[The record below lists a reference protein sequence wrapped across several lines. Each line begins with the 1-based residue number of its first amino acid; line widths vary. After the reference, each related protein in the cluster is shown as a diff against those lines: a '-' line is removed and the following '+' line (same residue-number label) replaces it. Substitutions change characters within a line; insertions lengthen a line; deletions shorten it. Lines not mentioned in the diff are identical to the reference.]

1 MNNLFDSKKISNLR
15 EILKDKNRIFLVT
28 GKKSFKK
35 SGAKALLSEYLKDK
49 EIMRFSDFKTNPEM
63 EDLKSGI
70 EIFKSFK
77 PEIVVAVGGGSV
89 IDIAKLINIFSYQKF
104 TPEKIINDKKNIK
117 KEGLKLIAIPSTTG
131 TGSEVTQFSVVYKD
145 KKKYSVD
152 HEYLTPTDFIIEPKL
167 ALSLPSYVMSC
178 SAFDALSQATESF
191 WSVNS
196 SEESKS
202 YSKKAIKLLIKSIN
216 PAIISRNL
224 DDIKNLFLGANL
236 AGRAINL
243 TRTTAPHAFSYPLTS
258 RFGIPHGHAVAVLL
272 GKFFVVNSNPSPENI
287 VDQRGK
293 KYLDEMSRE
302 LFDLFECKTS
312 QECEKYWYDLMKK
325 LSLETNLKKLG
336 INDMKDIRTIFNN
349 VNFERLKNNPTL
361 VTEDKFSDIL
371 LSLQLH

>member
-1 MNNLFDSKKISNLR
+1 MNNLLDSKKISNLR
-15 EILKDKNRIFLVT
+15 KILKNKNRIFLVT

-49 EIMRFSDFKTNPEM
+49 EVMRFSDFKTNPEM

-77 PEIVVAVGGGSV
+77 PEIVIAVGGGSV

-167 ALSLPSYVMSC
+167 ALSLPSYEMSC

-224 DDIKNLFLGANL
+224 GDIKNLFLGANL

-272 GKFFVVNSNPSPENI
+272 GKFFEVNSNPLPENI

-336 INDMKDIRTIFNN
+336 INDMKDIHTIFNN

>member
-1 MNNLFDSKKISNLR
+1 MNNLFDSKKISNIR

-35 SGAKALLSEYLKDK
+35 SGAESLLKEYLKDK
-49 EIMRFSDFKTNPEM
+49 EVMRFYDFKTNPEVD
-63 EDLKSGI
+63 DLKSGI

-77 PEIVVAVGGGSV
+77 PEIVIAVGGGSV
-89 IDIAKLINIFSYQKF
+89 IDIAKLINIFSFQNF
-104 TPEKIINDKKNIK
+104 SPEKIINEKKNIK
-117 KEGLKLIAIPSTTG
+117 TEGLQLIAIPSTTG

-167 ALSLPSYVMSC
+167 AVSLPSYEMSC

-196 SEESKS
+196 TDESKS
-202 YSKKAIKLLIKSIN
+202 YSKKAIKLLTKSIN
-216 PAIISRNL
+216 PAVISRNL

-272 GKFFVVNSNPSPENI
+272 GKFFVVNSNASLENI

-293 KYLDEMSRE
+293 KYLDEMFRE

-336 INDMKDIRTIFNN
+336 IKDKKDIRTIFNN
-349 VNFERLKNNPTL
+349 VNFERLKNNPAI

>member
-49 EIMRFSDFKTNPEM
+49 EVMRFSDFKTNPEM

-77 PEIVVAVGGGSV
+77 PEIVIAVGGGSV
-89 IDIAKLINIFSYQKF
+89 IDIAKLINIFSFQKF

-167 ALSLPSYVMSC
+167 ALSLPSYEMSC

-224 DDIKNLFLGANL
+224 GDIKNLFLGANL

-272 GKFFVVNSNPSPENI
+272 GKFFEVNSNPLPENI

-336 INDMKDIRTIFNN
+336 INDMKDIHTIFNN

>member
-77 PEIVVAVGGGSV
+77 PEIVIAVGGGSV

-167 ALSLPSYVMSC
+167 ALSLPSYEMSC

-312 QECEKYWYDLMKK
+312 QECEKYWYDLMRK

>member
-1 MNNLFDSKKISNLR
+1 
-15 EILKDKNRIFLVT
+15 
-28 GKKSFKK
+28 
-35 SGAKALLSEYLKDK
+35 
-49 EIMRFSDFKTNPEM
+49 
-63 EDLKSGI
+63 
-70 EIFKSFK
+70 
-77 PEIVVAVGGGSV
+77 
-89 IDIAKLINIFSYQKF
+89 
-104 TPEKIINDKKNIK
+104 
-117 KEGLKLIAIPSTTG
+117 
-131 TGSEVTQFSVVYKD
+131 
-145 KKKYSVD
+145 
-152 HEYLTPTDFIIEPKL
+152 
-167 ALSLPSYVMSC
+167 MSC

>member
-1 MNNLFDSKKISNLR
+1 MNNLLDSKKISNLR
-15 EILKDKNRIFLVT
+15 KILKNKNRIFLVT

-49 EIMRFSDFKTNPEM
+49 EVMRFSDFKTNPEM

-77 PEIVVAVGGGSV
+77 PEIVIAVGGGSV
-89 IDIAKLINIFSYQKF
+89 IDIAKLINIFSFQKF

-167 ALSLPSYVMSC
+167 ALSLPSYEMSC

-224 DDIKNLFLGANL
+224 GDIKNLFLGANL

-272 GKFFVVNSNPSPENI
+272 GKFFEVNSNPLPENI

-336 INDMKDIRTIFNN
+336 INDMKDIHTIFNN

>member
-1 MNNLFDSKKISNLR
+1 MNNLFDSKKISNIR

-35 SGAKALLSEYLKDK
+35 SGAESLLKEYLKDK
-49 EIMRFSDFKTNPEM
+49 EVMRFYDFKTNPEVD
-63 EDLKSGI
+63 DLKSGI

-77 PEIVVAVGGGSV
+77 PEIVIAVGGGSV
-89 IDIAKLINIFSYQKF
+89 IDIAKLINIFSFQNF
-104 TPEKIINDKKNIK
+104 SPEKIINEKKNIK
-117 KEGLKLIAIPSTTG
+117 KEGLQLIAIPSTTG
-131 TGSEVTQFSVVYKD
+131 TGSE
-145 KKKYSVD
+145 
-152 HEYLTPTDFIIEPKL
+152 PKL
-167 ALSLPSYVMSC
+167 AVSLPSYEMSC

-196 SEESKS
+196 TDESKS
-202 YSKKAIKLLIKSIN
+202 YSKKAIKLLTKSIN
-216 PAIISRNL
+216 PAVISRNL

-272 GKFFVVNSNPSPENI
+272 GKFFVVNSNASLENI

-293 KYLDEMSRE
+293 KYLDEMFRE

-336 INDMKDIRTIFNN
+336 IKDKKDIRTIFNN
-349 VNFERLKNNPTL
+349 VNFERLKNNPAI

>member
-1 MNNLFDSKKISNLR
+1 MNNLFDSKKISNLKK
-15 EILKDKNRIFLVT
+15 ILKDKKRIFLVT
-28 GKKSFKK
+28 GKKSFEK
-35 SGAKALLSEYLKDK
+35 SGAKALLNEHLIDK
-49 EIMRFSDFKTNPEM
+49 EFIRFSNFKTNPEM

-70 EIFKSFK
+70 EIFKNFN
-77 PEIVVAVGGGSV
+77 PEIVIAVGGGSV
-89 IDIAKLINIFSYQKF
+89 IDIAKLINIFSFQNSS
-104 TPEKIINDKKNIK
+104 PEKIINDKKNIK
-117 KEGLKLIAIPSTTG
+117 KRGLQLIAIPSTTG

-167 ALSLPSYVMSC
+167 AVGLPSYVMAC

-202 YSKKAIKLLIKSIN
+202 YSKKAIKLLTKSISS
-216 PAIISRNL
+216 AVISRNL

-258 RFGIPHGHAVAVLL
+258 RYGIPHGHAVAVLL
-272 GKFFVVNSNPSPENI
+272 GKFFVVNSNSSLENV

-293 KYLDEMSRE
+293 KYLDEMFHE
-302 LFDLFECKTS
+302 LFNLFECKTS

-336 INDMKDIRTIFNN
+336 VNDKKDILTIFNN

>member
-1 MNNLFDSKKISNLR
+1 MNNLFDSKKISNIR

-35 SGAKALLSEYLKDK
+35 SGAESLLKEYLKDK
-49 EIMRFSDFKTNPEM
+49 EVMRFYDFKTNPEVD
-63 EDLKSGI
+63 DLKSGI

-77 PEIVVAVGGGSV
+77 PEIVIAVGGGSV
-89 IDIAKLINIFSYQKF
+89 IDIAKLINIFSFQNF
-104 TPEKIINDKKNIK
+104 SPEKIINEKKNIK
-117 KEGLKLIAIPSTTG
+117 TEGLQLIAIPSTTG

-167 ALSLPSYVMSC
+167 AVSLPSYEMSC

-196 SEESKS
+196 TDESKS
-202 YSKKAIKLLIKSIN
+202 YSKKAIKLLTKSIN
-216 PAIISRNL
+216 PAVISRNL

-336 INDMKDIRTIFNN
+336 IKDKKDIRTIFNN
-349 VNFERLKNNPTL
+349 VNFERLKNNPAI

>member
-1 MNNLFDSKKISNLR
+1 MSNLFDSKKISNLR

-77 PEIVVAVGGGSV
+77 PEIVIAVGGGSV

-167 ALSLPSYVMSC
+167 ALSLPSYEMSC

>member
-77 PEIVVAVGGGSV
+77 PEIVIAVGGGSV

-104 TPEKIINDKKNIK
+104 SPEKIINDKKNIK

-167 ALSLPSYVMSC
+167 ALSLPSYEMSC

>member
-77 PEIVVAVGGGSV
+77 PEIVIAVGGGSV

-117 KEGLKLIAIPSTTG
+117 KEGLKLIAIPTTTG

-167 ALSLPSYVMSC
+167 ALSLPSYEMSC

>member
-77 PEIVVAVGGGSV
+77 PEIVIAVGGGSV

-167 ALSLPSYVMSC
+167 ALSLPSYEMSC

-202 YSKKAIKLLIKSIN
+202 YSKKAIKLLIKSIK

>member
-77 PEIVVAVGGGSV
+77 PEIVIAVGGGSV

>member
-77 PEIVVAVGGGSV
+77 PEIVIAVGGGSV

-167 ALSLPSYVMSC
+167 ALSLPSYEMSC

>member
-1 MNNLFDSKKISNLR
+1 MNNLFDSKKISNIR

-35 SGAKALLSEYLKDK
+35 SGAESLLKEYLKDK
-49 EIMRFSDFKTNPEM
+49 EVMRFYDFKTNPEVD
-63 EDLKSGI
+63 DLKSGI

-77 PEIVVAVGGGSV
+77 PEIVIAVGGGSV
-89 IDIAKLINIFSYQKF
+89 IDIAKLINIFSFQNF
-104 TPEKIINDKKNIK
+104 SPEKIINEKKNIK
-117 KEGLKLIAIPSTTG
+117 KEGLQLIAIPSTTG

-167 ALSLPSYVMSC
+167 AVSLPSYEMSC

-196 SEESKS
+196 TDESKS
-202 YSKKAIKLLIKSIN
+202 YSKKAIKLLTKSIN
-216 PAIISRNL
+216 PAVISRNL

-272 GKFFVVNSNPSPENI
+272 GKFFVVNSNASLENI

-293 KYLDEMSRE
+293 KYLDEMFRE

-336 INDMKDIRTIFNN
+336 IKDKKDIRTIFNN
-349 VNFERLKNNPTL
+349 VNFERLKNNPAI